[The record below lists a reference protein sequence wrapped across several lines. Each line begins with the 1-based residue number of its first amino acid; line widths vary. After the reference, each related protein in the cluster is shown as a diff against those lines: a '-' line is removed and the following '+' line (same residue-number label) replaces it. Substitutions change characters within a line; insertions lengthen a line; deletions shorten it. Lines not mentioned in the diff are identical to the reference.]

1 MLFRSPDP
9 HSGRLGRGRNT
20 VEGCQLSGLGPSEMA
35 EAIAEGRPNRAS
47 AKMAYH
53 VLDTIDQIMKSAE
66 TGAFEKVPST
76 CERPEAMPNS

>member
-1 MLFRSPDP
+1 
-9 HSGRLGRGRNT
+9 
-20 VEGCQLSGLGPSEMA
+20 MA
-35 EAIAEGRPNRAS
+35 EAIAEGRPNRVS

-66 TGAFEKVPST
+66 TGAFEKVPYT